1 MLTLILTAR
10 INLPPITAPLVIP
23 ASNLHFRHTL
33 MKLLCVLLGLF
44 SMPVFSQSNVTFS
57 DITKASGINFI
68 NQSSPEKRFIIES
81 MGGGVAFF
89 DFDND
94 GKLDIYLVNSYSV
107 EDARK
112 NKPRPPASL
121 YQNLGN
127 GKFVDVALTAGVANP
142 GWAMGVNVAD
152 FDNDGFDDLFVTCFG
167 ANKLYRNLGNGKFAD
182 VTAKSKLG
190 LSSFSTGAA
199 WGDYDKDGR
208 LDLYVS
214 GYVDFGVAGIAEPS
228 GATDQMWGHA
238 ASENPKASSARISSP
253 KPLPELKTNRPHPV
267 FWGGVKTQA
276 RSQARSQTGSQVQE
290 PVKGDTCSYRGVS
303 VQCGPRG
310 LAGADDHLYHNNGDG
325 TFTDVT
331 IKAGVED
338 KNKFYGLGVKWT
350 DFDDDG
356 WLDIFV
362 ANDATPNYAYRNN
375 HDGTFTEEGLVRG
388 VAVDGNGLEQGCMG
402 VSIGDYDRDGKLDM
416 AISNFADQYNVIYKN
431 GVKGNFSDA
440 TKATNTADS
449 SLPFVGWG
457 LRWFDYDNDG
467 WLDLMVANGGVY
479 PQLEGAFSGS
489 EYRQRKLFYRN
500 LRNGTFAE
508 IGTQLG
514 SALSAR
520 RVSRGAAWGDFDND
534 GDLDVIVNEIDG
546 APSLLR
552 NDSGH
557 TAGNWLMLK
566 LQGTRSNRNAVG
578 AKVTVKAGTL
588 TQVQEIYAG
597 DSYLSHSDWRLHFG
611 FGTAKTIDEIE
622 IKWPNGKIEKKTKI
636 AVNQIM
642 KIIE

>member
-228 GATDQMWGHA
+228 GATDHGQ
-238 ASENPKASSARISSP
+238 SQ
-253 KPLPELKTNRPHPV
+253 RP
-267 FWGGVKTQA
+267 QA
-276 RSQARSQTGSQVQE
+276 RH
-290 PVKGDTCSYRGVS
+290 S
-303 VQCGPRG
+303 VP
-310 LAGADDHLYHNNGDG
+310 
-325 TFTDVT
+325 
-331 IKAGVED
+331 
-338 KNKFYGLGVKWT
+338 
-350 DFDDDG
+350 
-356 WLDIFV
+356 
-362 ANDATPNYAYRNN
+362 
-375 HDGTFTEEGLVRG
+375 
-388 VAVDGNGLEQGCMG
+388 
-402 VSIGDYDRDGKLDM
+402 
-416 AISNFADQYNVIYKN
+416 
-431 GVKGNFSDA
+431 
-440 TKATNTADS
+440 TK
-449 SLPFVGWG
+449 V
-457 LRWFDYDNDG
+457 
-467 WLDLMVANGGVY
+467 
-479 PQLEGAFSGS
+479 
-489 EYRQRKLFYRN
+489 
-500 LRNGTFAE
+500 
-508 IGTQLG
+508 
-514 SALSAR
+514 
-520 RVSRGAAWGDFDND
+520 
-534 GDLDVIVNEIDG
+534 
-546 APSLLR
+546 
-552 NDSGH
+552 
-557 TAGNWLMLK
+557 
-566 LQGTRSNRNAVG
+566 
-578 AKVTVKAGTL
+578 
-588 TQVQEIYAG
+588 
-597 DSYLSHSDWRLHFG
+597 
-611 FGTAKTIDEIE
+611 
-622 IKWPNGKIEKKTKI
+622 
-636 AVNQIM
+636 
-642 KIIE
+642 